1 MARTL
6 MRNIVPVTK
15 SCRVCHSG
23 RLVRVLSLGNQYV
36 SDFVTAAGR
45 SPRSPLDLVR
55 CRECGLV
62 QLDHT
67 FPRDSL
73 YRRYWYKSGISE
85 SMRNA
90 LKDVVVQACNT
101 IPVQSGNIVLDIGC
115 NDGTLLRQYGV
126 PGLRLIG
133 FEPARNLVKEAR
145 KGTEFIFND
154 FFSFEAF
161 RRKFGESRAVIMTS
175 IAMFYDLDDPNSFV
189 DDVAKTL
196 DPNGIWVIQQNY
208 LPAMLKNNGFDN
220 IGHEHLTYFSLR
232 TLTRL
237 MNNHG
242 MKIFHV
248 ETNEANGGSFR
259 AYICHGE
266 RFPIRESVRAMTKY
280 EHRIFE
286 RKPSI
291 YKSFAR
297 NIREI
302 RVRLRRFITYEVKA
316 GKRVYVYGASTR
328 GNTILQY
335 CGLDY
340 RLIKK
345 ATDANPEKWGRKTV
359 GTLIPIVSKEEARR
373 DRPDY
378 FLILP
383 HHFLQEI
390 AAAEAEYL
398 ERGGKFIVPLP
409 NFRILSRR

>member
-1 MARTL
+1 M
-6 MRNIVPVTK
+6 
-15 SCRVCHSG
+15 
-23 RLVRVLSLGNQYV
+23 GNQYV
-36 SDFVTAAGR
+36 SDFVTAGGR

-55 CRECGLV
+55 CRECELV

-85 SMRNA
+85 SMRDA
-90 LKDVVVQACNT
+90 LKDIVVQACK
-101 IPVQSGNIVLDIGC
+101 IVPAKSGNIVLDIGC
-115 NDGTLLRQYGV
+115 NDGTLLRQYES

-133 FEPARNLVKEAR
+133 FEPARNLVREAR

-161 RRKFGESRAVIMTS
+161 HRKFGESKAMLITS

-196 DPNGIWVIQQNY
+196 DPNGIWVLQQNY
-208 LPAMLKNNGFDN
+208 LPAMLKNDGFDN

-237 MNNHG
+237 MNSHG
-242 MKIFHV
+242 MRIFHV
-248 ETNEANGGSFR
+248 EANEVNGGSFR
-259 AYICHGE
+259 TYICHGQ
-266 RFPIRESVRAMTKY
+266 RFPIRESVRKMMKY
-280 EHRIFE
+280 EDRLFD

-291 YKSFAR
+291 YKLFAR
-297 NIREI
+297 DIRGI
-302 RVRLRRFITYEVKA
+302 RVRLRRFVFDEVKA
-316 GKRVYVYGASTR
+316 GKKVYVYGASTR

-335 CGLDY
+335 CGLDH
-340 RLIKK
+340 RLITK

-383 HHFLQEI
+383 HHFLREI
-390 AAAEAEYL
+390 VGAEREYL
-398 ERGGKFIVPLP
+398 KRGGKFIIPLP
-409 NFRILSRR
+409 KFRILSRR